1 MLRRTYF
8 ILPVR
13 KVLGFALAL
22 VGVWPAIAEAQSL
35 SFLKTLPA
43 GPPPWN
49 AAAAAADAT
58 GIYIAESDTFLRK
71 YDRDGAEIWSRKFE
85 AQIRAMAT
93 HDAGVYVGGLTQNN
107 TPPGPHGTASIESLI
122 RLYDPQGNELWTRQ
136 FGFTGDQ
143 FNVSYVHAVAADASG
158 VYAAGSSYS
167 SGTYLRK

>member
-1 MLRRTYF
+1 MLRHTYF
-8 ILPVR
+8 SRESVR

-71 YDRDGAEIWSRKFE
+71 YDRDGVAIWSRRLE
-85 AQIRAMAT
+85 GLQIRGMAT
-93 HDAGVYVGGLTQNN
+93 NDAGVYVGG
-107 TPPGPHGTASIESLI
+107 
-122 RLYDPQGNELWTRQ
+122 
-136 FGFTGDQ
+136 
-143 FNVSYVHAVAADASG
+143 
-158 VYAAGSSYS
+158 
-167 SGTYLRK
+167 